1 VNNSRF
7 NLEFEIATRN
17 VLKKYSKIFK
27 LNIKL
32 YNLKNLNFCKI
43 KNGEYFMCIAAPA
56 QIVEIN
62 DSDKIAVVDFGGVR
76 QQVKLDLVEGVE
88 EGRYV
93 LVHSGYAIEVMTD
106 EAAKESLE
114 AWDELL
120 KVLDEEDQQ
129 NL

>member
-1 VNNSRF
+1 
-7 NLEFEIATRN
+7 
-17 VLKKYSKIFK
+17 
-27 LNIKL
+27 
-32 YNLKNLNFCKI
+32 
-43 KNGEYFMCIAAPA
+43 MCIAAPA
-56 QIVEIN
+56 QIIEIN
-62 DSDKIAVVDFGGVR
+62 DSDKMAVVDFGGVR
-76 QQVKLDLVEGVE
+76 QQVKLDLVEDVE

-129 NL
+129 NLK